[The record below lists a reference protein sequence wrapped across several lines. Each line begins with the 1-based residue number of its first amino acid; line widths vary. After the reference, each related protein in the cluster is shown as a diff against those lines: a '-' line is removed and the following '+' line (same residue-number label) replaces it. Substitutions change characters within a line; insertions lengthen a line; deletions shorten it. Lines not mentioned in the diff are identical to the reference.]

1 MKQQHSHLVAGPWI
15 GEFGWEIF
23 AWQGYIRALSR
34 KFDKTTVICNSGTEH
49 FYSDFSEQII
59 NFDTSFGPRDSFYQ
73 QGVDI
78 TRLSKHV
85 FIENKNKISGK
96 VTLFPPR
103 RIGFPPVTSYEEV
116 VDFGSYSVA
125 PEYIQFGK
133 ETHKKYDYIFHIRN
147 REDVRPQ
154 DNWSIKR
161 WENLRS
167 LLPQNSRIACIG
179 KSKASSI
186 IEGVDDLRDIPLKEL
201 CDIIAT
207 ASFVFGPSS
216 GPMHLSSICATPHI
230 VWSIPSNKDRY
241 VKNWNPLKTP
251 VLFLGD
257 HDWNPT
263 AEYVYDRF
271 VEWKKN
277 DL

>member
-1 MKQQHSHLVAGPWI
+1 MKEQDSHLVAGPWI

-34 KFDKTTVICNSGTEH
+34 KFDKTTVICNSGAEH

-73 QGVDI
+73 QGADV
-78 TRLSKHV
+78 TRLSKRV
-85 FIENKNKISGK
+85 FMENKNKISGN
-96 VTLFPPR
+96 VSLFPPR
-103 RIGFPPVTSYEEV
+103 RIGFPPMTSYEEV
-116 VDFGSYSVA
+116 VDFGSHSVA

-133 ETHKKYDYIFHIRN
+133 ETHKKYDYIFHIRD
-147 REDVRPQ
+147 RKDIRPQ
-154 DNWSIKR
+154 DNWSIER
-161 WENLRS
+161 WKTLKS
-167 LLPQNSRIACIG
+167 LLPRNSRIACIG

-201 CDIIAT
+201 CDILAT

-216 GPMHLSSICATPHI
+216 GPMHLSSICGTPHI
-230 VWSIPSNKDRY
+230 VWSIPSNRERY
-241 VKNWNPLKTP
+241 VKNWNPLRTP

-257 HDWNPT
+257 HDWDPT
-263 AEYVYDRF
+263 AEYIYDRF
-271 VEWKKN
+271 IEWKKN